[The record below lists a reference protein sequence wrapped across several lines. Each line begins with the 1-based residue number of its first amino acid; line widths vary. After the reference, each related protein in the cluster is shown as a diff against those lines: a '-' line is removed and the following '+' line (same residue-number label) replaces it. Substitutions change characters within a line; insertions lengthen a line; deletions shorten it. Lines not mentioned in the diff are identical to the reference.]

1 MMMYKRI
8 LVPLDGSTRA
18 ESAVPVAARIAR
30 ASGGSVILLQD
41 AAIPIEIEPEKK
53 PPEVYSQAAFDKGVA
68 DTRSYLEGVAK
79 SDILAGIKTETAA
92 VTGAIAP
99 SILSAIQSLHADLV
113 VMCSHGYTGFKRWAL
128 GSVAHKLV
136 PHSPV
141 PVLVL
146 RDGGAVPT
154 TATQKPM
161 SAFVPLDGSPLSE
174 AALEPAALLVT
185 ALAPSAQKAMH
196 LMRVVDVPASYGK
209 FRSSVDAQYDAGVRA
224 QLKHEYET
232 YLEAVAKRFTEG
244 DFAKY
249 NIPVTTSV
257 PIDMDVAEA
266 IVQAAEQAEGTELA
280 GYDLIVMATHGRGG
294 VQRWMLGS
302 VAERVLHTTKVPLMI
317 VHPVHA
323 KHETHEAT
331 HAVAHQSNV
340 GA

>member
-1 MMMYKRI
+1 MMMFKRI

-18 ESAVPVAARIAR
+18 ESAVPVAARIAQ
-30 ASGGSVILLQD
+30 ASGGSVILLQV
-41 AAIPIEIEPEKK
+41 AAIPIEIEPQKK

-68 DTRSYLEGVAK
+68 DTRSYLDGVAK
-79 SDILAGIKTETAA
+79 SDALAGIKTETAA

-146 RDGGAVPT
+146 HDGGVVPT
-154 TATQKPM
+154 TTPQKPM
-161 SAFVPLDGSPLSE
+161 CAFVPLDGSPLSE
-174 AALEPAALLVT
+174 TALEPAAQLVT
-185 ALAPSAQKAMH
+185 ALAPSAQKAIH
-196 LMRVVDVPASYGK
+196 LMRVVDIPARYGK
-209 FRSSVDAQYDAGVRA
+209 FRSSVDADFEAGVRA
-224 QLKHEYET
+224 EAKHEYEK
-232 YLEAVAKRFTEG
+232 YLEDVAKRFTEG

-249 NIPVTTSV
+249 NLSVTTSV

-266 IVQAAEQAEGTELA
+266 IVQAAEQAEGTEFA
-280 GYDLIVMATHGRGG
+280 GHDLIVMATHGRGG

-302 VAERVLHTTKVPLMI
+302 VAERVLHTTRVPLM
-317 VHPVHA
+317 VEHPVHA
-323 KHETHEAT
+323 KHETHETA

-340 GA
+340 GV

>member
-1 MMMYKRI
+1 MFKRI

-18 ESAVPVAARIAR
+18 ESAVPVATRLAQ
-30 ASGGSVILLQD
+30 ASGGSVILLQV
-41 AAIPIEIEPEKK
+41 AAIPIEIESEKK
-53 PPEVYSQAAFDKGVA
+53 QPEVYSQAALDKGIA

-79 SDILAGIKTETAA
+79 SEVLAGTKTETAA

-113 VMCSHGYTGFKRWAL
+113 VMSSHGYTGFKRWAL

-141 PVLVL
+141 PILVL
-146 RDGGAVPT
+146 RDGGAVPA
-154 TATQKPM
+154 TAAQKPM

-174 AALEPAALLVT
+174 TALEPAAKLLI
-185 ALAPSAQKAMH
+185 ALAPSAQKVMH
-196 LMRVVDVPASYGK
+196 LMRVVDLPASYGK
-209 FRSSVDAQYDAGVRA
+209 FRGSVDARYDAGIRA
-224 QLKHEYET
+224 DAKQEYQT
-232 YLEAVAKRFTEG
+232 YLDMVAKRFTEG

-249 NIPVTTSV
+249 NISVTTSV

-302 VAERVLHTTKVPLMI
+302 VAERVLHTTRVPLMV
-317 VHPVHA
+317 VHAVHA
-323 KHETHEAT
+323 KRETHEAT
-331 HAVAHQSNV
+331 YAVAHQ
-340 GA
+340 

>member
-1 MMMYKRI
+1 MFKRI

-18 ESAVPVAARIAR
+18 ESAVPVAARIAQ
-30 ASGGSVILLQD
+30 ASGGSVILLQV

-53 PPEVYSQAAFDKGVA
+53 PQEVYSQTAFDKGVA
-68 DTRSYLEGVAK
+68 DTRGYLEGVAK
-79 SDILAGIKTETAA
+79 SDVLAGVKTETAA

-154 TATQKPM
+154 TAVQKPM

-174 AALEPAALLVT
+174 TALEPAAQLVT
-185 ALAPSAQKAMH
+185 ALAPSAQKAIH
-196 LMRVVDVPASYGK
+196 LVRVVDIPSGYGK
-209 FRSSVDAQYDAGVRA
+209 FRSTVDANFEAGVRA
-224 QLKHEYET
+224 EAKHEYET

-249 NIPVTTSV
+249 NLSVTTSV
-257 PIDMDVAEA
+257 PIDLDVAEA
-266 IVQAAEQAEGTELA
+266 IVQAAEQAEGTELT

-302 VAERVLHTTKVPLMI
+302 VAERVLHTTRVPLMV
-317 VHPVHA
+317 VHTVHA
-323 KHETHEAT
+323 KHEAHEAT
-331 HAVAHQSNV
+331 HVVAHQSHV
-340 GA
+340 GV